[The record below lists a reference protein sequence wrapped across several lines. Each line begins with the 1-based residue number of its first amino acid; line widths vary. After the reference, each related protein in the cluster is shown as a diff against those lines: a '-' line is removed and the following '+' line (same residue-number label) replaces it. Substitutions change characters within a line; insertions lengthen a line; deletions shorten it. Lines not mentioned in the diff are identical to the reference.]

1 MYILTMNFFP
11 HPCRFRPAR
20 LLAALAAACFMTDCA
35 RALEVSWSNIREMDG
50 HTTIQLLVLNNNP
63 GTLYSEVRINTL
75 KPLLEGLGLDPA
87 RDVTANVN
95 SGAGYVNDGWLA
107 IVGSDGLLLEKDPE
121 AYESDP
127 FGFGNEFALTVRIDN
142 AAYDYGAYRIG
153 VVTNA
158 AGAADTAW
166 EMSAQYHATPVWVPG
181 YALSA
186 TGLAVRA
193 AQVEVSGVTNVVRL
207 AAETAGR
214 RQFRVQVA
222 SSPGVTNWSD
232 LLVCA
237 STGAVTEVCETNTVP
252 TRFYRIISP

>member
-1 MYILTMNFFP
+1 MDVRWGTPIDEGNYQSSTFEITNDNQGTQYNSFTINSTYPLMN
-11 HPCRFRPAR
+11 A
-20 LLAALAAACFMTDCA
+20 
-35 RALEVSWSNIREMDG
+35 
-50 HTTIQLLVLNNNP
+50 
-63 GTLYSEVRINTL
+63 
-75 KPLLEGLGLDPA
+75 LLE
-87 RDVTANVN
+87 ANPQYGSIQEMINGTDSQGRANFRVAIN
-95 SGAGYVNDGWLA
+95 SDSGYVNNGWSVSINENGA
-107 IVGSDGLLLEKDPE
+107 IRGVNDNDRFTDKFTFEGIFNGDFAINESLLHNVPL
-121 AYESDP
+121 
-127 FGFGNEFALTVRIDN
+127 
-142 AAYDYGAYRIG
+142 G